1 MFLITGATAGWW
13 HQPRVTWRTLEVR
26 ALFLQVLVVC
36 VEGHK
41 LLKAEG
47 IHGCLLG
54 ETTGEKYNNLLYLA
68 FPFFFKSSSVSVGN
82 ALFLHPSLL
91 LTHCSLPTLFGL
103 QWNFDARP
111 LLCYWE
117 LNRPCPDL
125 LSAATFILPTADVA
139 LKPSEN
145 TLFHEKHIT
154 QTSSAGSHHLVV
166 FLLHFGSALIIFL
179 LACLKPCSRGKS
191 NYCQPKKRES
201 AQHPLHWFVF
211 RRCVFWLCL
220 IRCAEIQGFSRVHL
234 TSRWLHCPVLFF

>member
-1 MFLITGATAGWW
+1 M
-13 HQPRVTWRTLEVR
+13 
-26 ALFLQVLVVC
+26 
-36 VEGHK
+36 
-41 LLKAEG
+41 
-47 IHGCLLG
+47 
-54 ETTGEKYNNLLYLA
+54 
-68 FPFFFKSSSVSVGN
+68 SVGN